1 MVAGP
6 NERSGKLVLGA
17 AVYAAFLAAIVGVPD
32 ARAEDPPTALATIGM
47 IADVASNVAGTCVTV
62 DQLMGSGVDPHL
74 YRASASDV
82 QAFQNAGAIFYSGY
96 SLEGQLG
103 EVLEKLS
110 ENKPTVAVSPAA
122 ISPADLITTQD
133 VYGIDPHLWM
143 DVSLWAEIA
152 PVIADTLAEIAP
164 HCAGDL
170 KDRAEAYQTELS
182 ALHDW
187 IGDSVSTIPQEQR
200 ILVTAHDAFAY
211 YGRAYGIEV
220 AGIQGIST
228 ESEAGVAD
236 IRDMVDVVVER
247 QVPAVFIES
256 TINPR
261 TVQAVIDAAAAD
273 GQDVVIGGELF
284 SDAMGAPDTA
294 AGTYIGMLFEN
305 TMTLV
310 QALGGE
316 PAPMPA
322 ELQSWAEEWNVEI
335 AERP

>member
-1 MVAGP
+1 
-6 NERSGKLVLGA
+6 
-17 AVYAAFLAAIVGVPD
+17 
-32 ARAEDPPTALATIGM
+32 
-47 IADVASNVAGTCVTV
+47 
-62 DQLMGSGVDPHL
+62 
-74 YRASASDV
+74 
-82 QAFQNAGAIFYSGY
+82 
-96 SLEGQLG
+96 
-103 EVLEKLS
+103 
-110 ENKPTVAVSPAA
+110 VSPAA
-122 ISPADLITTQD
+122 IPPADLITTQD

-152 PVIADTLAEIAP
+152 PVIADTLSEIAP
-164 HCAGDL
+164 DCAADL
-170 KDRAEAYQTELS
+170 QDRAKAYQTELS
-182 ALHDW
+182 ALHGW
-187 IGDSVSTIPQEQR
+187 IGESVATIPESQR

-211 YGRAYGIEV
+211 YGRAYDIEV

-236 IRDMVDVVVER
+236 IREMVDVVVER

-294 AGTYIGMLFEN
+294 GGTYIGMLFEN

-335 AERP
+335 AEHAQ